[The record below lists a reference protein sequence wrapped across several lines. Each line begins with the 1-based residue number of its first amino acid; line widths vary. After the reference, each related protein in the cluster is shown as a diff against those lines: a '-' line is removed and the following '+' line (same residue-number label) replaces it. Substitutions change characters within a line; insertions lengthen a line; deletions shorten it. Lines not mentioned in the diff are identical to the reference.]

1 MLGCKDKRIKKSE
14 FVADDF
20 DIFHYVSNK
29 NHNKHNEIKDESD
42 KNDDELKKIPIN
54 QIKMIKKLPSDGS

>member
-1 MLGCKDKRIKKSE
+1 M
-14 FVADDF
+14 ANDF

-42 KNDDELKKIPIN
+42 KNDDELKKDPN
-54 QIKMIKKLPSDGS
+54 KSNKND